1 MMNTF
6 SAEVQTRCQMA
17 AGLLEWMVNRDPYN
31 HKPHAAGDPALFL
44 FEDEEQGTSASAST
58 TGNEHR

>member
-1 MMNTF
+1 MTILRCYMMNTF

-44 FEDEEQGTSASAST
+44 FE
-58 TGNEHR
+58 